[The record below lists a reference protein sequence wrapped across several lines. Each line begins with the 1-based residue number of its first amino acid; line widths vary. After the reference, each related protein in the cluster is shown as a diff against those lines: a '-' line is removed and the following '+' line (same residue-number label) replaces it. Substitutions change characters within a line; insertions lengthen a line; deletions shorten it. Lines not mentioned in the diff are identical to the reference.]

1 MAHLSCQTAP
11 TVKYQSIRVE
21 RVGQPAAILSGQ
33 VQKIRRLVFWQNMPS
48 HHQAETIRRLATE
61 HDFDVTWA
69 VETPGL
75 EAERASMGWP
85 ELAPDE
91 VNLVGAPSPEQIR
104 KIIDQAIPET
114 LHVFG
119 GIFLNPMVRHAFK
132 LAADAG
138 GRLAFLTEPPMPE
151 EFSPGNPLKRVLRKA
166 TPILHRT
173 VHRRFGSQI
182 EAIFA
187 IGSMAGRFYSEIG
200 YPADKIFEWGYFPQV
215 PAPLNRAP
223 QSGPFRIFFAGG
235 LNRRKGPDVLV
246 ESLAELRDPSW
257 ELTLVGEGEL
267 QSHLQAR
274 IESEGWQDRVR
285 IEPFRPWAEMLE
297 TLADS
302 DLAVVPSRHDG
313 WGALTNEALASG
325 VPAIVT
331 DRCGSADLIGPG
343 RGQVV
348 SANDPQSLGKAI
360 AQQIERGKPSEA
372 DRTALI
378 EWSGCIQPES
388 AASYFAGCLRGPKP
402 TAPWR

>member
-1 MAHLSCQTAP
+1 
-11 TVKYQSIRVE
+11 
-21 RVGQPAAILSGQ
+21 
-33 VQKIRRLVFWQNMPS
+33 MPS
-48 HHQAETIRRLATE
+48 HHQAETIRRLATD
-61 HDFDVTWA
+61 HGFDVTWV

-85 ELAPDE
+85 EMAPSE
-91 VNLVGAPSPEQIR
+91 VNLIGAPSPEQIR

-114 LHVFG
+114 LHIFG

-132 LAADAG
+132 LAADAR

-151 EFSPGNPLKRVLRKA
+151 QFSPGNPLKRVLRKA

-173 VHRRFGSQI
+173 VQRRFGDQI

-187 IGSMAGRFYSEIG
+187 IGSMAVQFYSEIG
-200 YPADKIFEWGYFPQV
+200 YEAEKIFEWGYFPQV
-215 PAPLNRAP
+215 PTPINQAL
-223 QSGPFRIFFAGG
+223 QSGPFRILFAGG
-235 LNRRKGPDVLV
+235 LNPRKGPDVLV
-246 ESLAELRDPSW
+246 DSLGELSDPNW
-257 ELTLVGEGEL
+257 ELALIGEGEL
-267 QSHLQAR
+267 ESRLQDRIQSQGL
-274 IESEGWQDRVR
+274 ENRVR
-285 IEPFRPWAEMLE
+285 IEPFRPWAKMLQG
-297 TLADS
+297 LADS

-348 SANDPQSLGKAI
+348 PANDPQALGKAI
-360 AQQIERGKPSEA
+360 AHQIERGKPSKA

-378 EWSGCIQPES
+378 NWSTCIQPES
-388 AASYFAGCLRGPKP
+388 AAAYFAECLRGPKP